1 MVKDIKET
9 MADFKK
15 RLQETNTDSLIG
27 LSTGF
32 EKLDDIIGG
41 FVEGTLV
48 TIGGRTGI
56 GKTAFAFNLLKNLTV
71 DKKIPSL
78 YISLEST
85 EQLCVNTLIA
95 CILGINYSKLLRGQ
109 LLIEEWEKID
119 NGLAAITDTPVYLDT
134 KSTYTI
140 DEIYKTV

>member
-15 RLQETNTDSLIG
+15 KLQETNTDSLIG

-71 DKKIPSL
+71 DKQYS
-78 YISLEST
+78 
-85 EQLCVNTLIA
+85 VNS
-95 CILGINYSKLLRGQ
+95 YV
-109 LLIEEWEKID
+109 ID
-119 NGLAAITDTPVYLDT
+119 
-134 KSTYTI
+134 
-140 DEIYKTV
+140 